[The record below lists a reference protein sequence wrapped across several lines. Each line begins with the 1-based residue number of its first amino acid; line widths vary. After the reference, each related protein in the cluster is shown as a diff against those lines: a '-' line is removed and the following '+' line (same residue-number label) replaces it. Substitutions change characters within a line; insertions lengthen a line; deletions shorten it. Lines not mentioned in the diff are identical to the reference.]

1 VNKRTITALQ
11 AWQAL
16 GADPAFKPQSEH
28 AEKLAASGKQLW
40 RLNLQGLL
48 AVSAPGSPGEAP
60 AAEDADE
67 PDAWPR

>member
-1 VNKRTITALQ
+1 MNERTITALQ
-11 AWQAL
+11 AWKAL
-16 GADPAFKPQSEH
+16 GADPAFKPQFEH

-48 AVSAPGSPGEAP
+48 AVSAP